1 MLLRLSA
8 LEHLHAPEAHPLCGH
23 KVEASHKEGGAG
35 ARGRAAGPVVVGG
48 HGGAAPVGVAAG
60 VAIAVAARVTV
71 GVAAGVA
78 VAVAAAVT
86 AAIPTWAW
94 AAPPVPVPAGAAFTI
109 RCIRAKASQ
118 DLRTMNTAPCKACPA
133 PAAPFQQTPCDSTEV
148 PHNQLAGHTSMGCAS
163 CSHRDHG
170 SCSMS
175 SGTQQG
181 QLWDAWQLM
190 KELPFMHSRTL
201 IWSTFFWRLGSHSC
215 VRGIVIH
222 YSFS

>member
-1 MLLRLSA
+1 ML
-8 LEHLHAPEAHPLCGH
+8 PEAHPLCGY

-35 ARGRAAGPVVVGG
+35 ARGRPAGPVVVGG
-48 HGGAAPVGVAAG
+48 DGGAAPVGVAAG
-60 VAIAVAARVTV
+60 VAIAVAAGVTI
-71 GVAAGVA
+71 GVAPRVA

-86 AAIPTWAW
+86 AAIPTWAR
-94 AAPPVPVPAGAAFTI
+94 AAPPVPVPVGAAFTI

-133 PAAPFQQTPCDSTEV
+133 PAAPFQQTPCDSTGV

-181 QLWDAWQLM
+181 QSWDAWQLM

-222 YSFS
+222 YSSL